1 MNRLTKHLQDGAA
14 DGAYARMEE
23 AWQWLCAQRTT
34 SPDDVDVWDIRHQAV
49 ADPAWLTDLTH
60 RVLCGEYRLTPL
72 LLSGKQENRKAVW
85 GAQDALVL
93 KWTALSIQHLLPLHK
108 FCEHVKGH
116 GCGKQSVH
124 KLHHLLTQPVSGS
137 LTACRDNNNYDDVEK
152 ETAESAAKPD
162 DAGYRTDT
170 RSYKW
175 VCRTDIRGY
184 YRNINKA
191 TLIRQVRQ
199 RVQSP
204 VLTDLVNQY
213 IHYTVEDGGTFH
225 TPEKGISRGCP
236 LSSLMGALHLYEM
249 DAHFARQKHIHY
261 ARYMDDIII
270 LAKSRWSLRRHTK
283 RLKQWFSAEGFEAHP
298 DKTQIGRIEKGFDW
312 MGAWLTHEGVT
323 DIAPRA
329 KANHREKVRRLYERL
344 ARVPLWRRKRARQQV
359 NARVSTYR
367 WRWKIWAGALLIVT
381 GAARADG
388 PVVVL
393 TSGNVPGDTGARFDL
408 GTVTLRGPLADSAYS
423 PAWGF
428 GSITNHRISC
438 AGLNTNVNGTI
449 ATPNLGGAF
458 KGWAG
463 FKVAAIPNLALVA
476 YGSGTAIRG
485 NERFGWL
492 YDPTSDGG
500 IRSTYGN
507 VGNPN
512 GNSILCPNRTG
523 SQPWVASGERESTIT
538 ATLHAISL
546 GALTSGVTKITEL
559 WAGDFSR
566 VAEGDLTSPFP
577 KPTNVIV
584 SGLNCALQVTSVS
597 GASATGVGTGD
608 VTVDLGTILRG
619 DPIAGTSDA
628 TAVLALTTNCS
639 GTNSTDPAAHGSIW
653 TTITAGAGTMA
664 DAAGF
669 LRAASGSGGHYL
681 TLNPNNPSCNVSKA
695 VTDGLSKTTYTP
707 GDTGKVKTETV
718 VASLCS
724 DGSTPTLGPYTIR
737 AVAALVSQ

>member
-393 TSGNVPGDTGARFDL
+393 TSGNVPGDTGARFSLGTTTVAGPLKSGGYNILYGMGAISNNPYTCARQAENGVTPHRDL
-408 GTVTLRGPLADSAYS
+408 GG
-423 PAWGF
+423 GF
-428 GSITNHRISC
+428 S
-438 AGLNTNVNGTI
+438 
-449 ATPNLGGAF
+449 
-458 KGWAG
+458 GWAG
-463 FKVAAIPNLALVA
+463 FTVDNNPNLALAFTGV
-476 YGSGTAIRG
+476 GSAQRGEEKLQWEYVPTEPGGVRGITA
-485 NERFGWL
+485 N
-492 YDPTSDGG
+492 T
-500 IRSTYGN
+500 
-507 VGNPN
+507 GNP
-512 GNSILCPNRTG
+512 SPIVILCPNRMSNQRWDITG
-523 SQPWVASGERESTIT
+523 TRTSTVNATAMVLALGPLKPGPTDITGLWMADFSAST
-538 ATLHAISL
+538 
-546 GALTSGVTKITEL
+546 
-559 WAGDFSR
+559 AGDLSTDMPKPSR
-566 VAEGDLTSPFP
+566 VIIT
-577 KPTNVIV
+577 
-584 SGLNCALQVTSVS
+584 GLNCNTRVTEVT
-597 GASATGVGTGD
+597 GAQATGAGTGD
-608 VTVDLGTILRG
+608 VTVDFGTLIG
-619 DPIAGTSDA
+619 GAPPAPG
-628 TAVLALTTNCS
+628 AVLGAARLTVVTACS
-639 GTNSTDPAAHGSIW
+639 GTNSSDPEAVVNLA
-653 TTITAGAGTMA
+653 TAIKPGAGTTK
-664 DAAGF
+664 DANGF
-669 LRAASGSGGHYL
+669 LKDAGGMGGIYL
-681 TLNPNNPSCNVSKA
+681 TLNDDVATCNVSNA
-695 VTDGLSKTTYTP
+695 VTDGIGMRRYSPGENGGTTTSF
-707 GDTGKVKTETV
+707 
-718 VASLCS
+718 VAATLCS
-724 DGSTPTLGPYTIR
+724 DGSTQALGTHTIR
-737 AVAALVSQ
+737 AVATLVNK